1 MTPRTI
7 GGTQTYRAPCSTN
20 RSAAGRA
27 RHLVVLT
34 VLTIF
39 PSATIVC
46 DGLAWAEPRGKLS
59 HEDLE
64 IDAAL
69 CEDARR
75 AGTWD
80 TAWAATFAIAAV
92 GSAGIATFAP
102 HTWLDSN
109 RRAGLYVT
117 AAKAT
122 IGAVDRLVDPLHFDT
137 VGLCGDPNEA
147 SSSARNALLL
157 KAAHRERNGLALEL
171 LGGVALNTA
180 GLLYL
185 GYGRGSWQTAWISF
199 GVGTAVGVA
208 SALTAPVQAWL
219 LNRRRL
225 DSKRSVAMI
234 SAIVSDRPGMALV
247 GTW

>member
-1 MTPRTI
+1 
-7 GGTQTYRAPCSTN
+7 
-20 RSAAGRA
+20 
-27 RHLVVLT
+27 LFVLT
-34 VLTIF
+34 LLTIF
-39 PSATIVC
+39 PSATMEC
-46 DGLAWAEPRGKLS
+46 EGLAWAEPRGKLS

-75 AGTWD
+75 AGPWD
-80 TAWAATFAIAAV
+80 AAWAATFAIAAV

-102 HTWLDSN
+102 RAWLDSD

-122 IGAVDRLVDPLHFDT
+122 VGAIDRLVDPLRFDT
-137 VGLCGDPNEA
+137 EGLCGDPHQA
-147 SSSARNALLL
+147 SSSGRNALLL
-157 KAAHRERNGLALEL
+157 EAGHRERNGLALEL
-171 LGGVALNTA
+171 LGGLSLNTA

-185 GYGRGSWQTAWISF
+185 GYGRDAWQTAWISF

-208 SALTAPVQAWL
+208 SALTSPVQSWL
-219 LNRRRL
+219 LKRRR
-225 DSKRSVAMI
+225 DRTHRSVAMVA
-234 SAIVSDRPGMALV
+234 AIVRDNPGVALA

>member
-1 MTPRTI
+1 MLLRRGVRGP
-7 GGTQTYRAPCSTN
+7 
-20 RSAAGRA
+20 RA
-27 RHLVVLT
+27 RHLAVLT

-46 DGLAWAEPRGKLS
+46 DGLAWAETHGKLS

-75 AGTWD
+75 AGPWD

-122 IGAVDRLVDPLHFDT
+122 IGAVDRLIDPLHFDT
-137 VGLCGDPNEA
+137 VGLCGDPHEA
-147 SSSARNALLL
+147 SASARNALLL

-171 LGGVALNTA
+171 LGGLALNTA

-199 GVGTAVGVA
+199 GIGTAVGVA
-208 SALTAPVQAWL
+208 SALTSPMQAWL
-219 LNRRRL
+219 LSRRRAE
-225 DSKRSVAMI
+225 SKRSLAMI
-234 SAIVSDRPGMALV
+234 GSIVSDRPGLALV